1 MEERRHLE
9 HLSDLQ
15 GRVHGEW
22 RPWART
28 LSEVADSLGVDP
40 SRGLDRLDARN
51 RRQHFGPNVPVDL
64 SGRVGLWSVLGAE
77 LGEPMVLLLVAV
89 GVLYSLWGDP
99 WDAVTI
105 FVAIGGVVCVGAA
118 TEWRAKRALAALRS
132 SVASNTTV
140 LRDGCEGVVAADA
153 VVPGDVVVLRH
164 GQAVPA
170 DAVVALSHGLAVDE
184 GALTGESLSVRK
196 AALGSGGGGG
206 GVADD
211 APLLSL
217 AGIPATLLC
226 AGTTVTAGRAVA
238 VV

>member
-118 TEWRAKRALAALRS
+118 TEWRAKRALA
-132 SVASNTTV
+132 
-140 LRDGCEGVVAADA
+140 
-153 VVPGDVVVLRH
+153 
-164 GQAVPA
+164 
-170 DAVVALSHGLAVDE
+170 
-184 GALTGESLSVRK
+184 
-196 AALGSGGGGG
+196 
-206 GVADD
+206 
-211 APLLSL
+211 
-217 AGIPATLLC
+217 
-226 AGTTVTAGRAVA
+226 
-238 VV
+238 